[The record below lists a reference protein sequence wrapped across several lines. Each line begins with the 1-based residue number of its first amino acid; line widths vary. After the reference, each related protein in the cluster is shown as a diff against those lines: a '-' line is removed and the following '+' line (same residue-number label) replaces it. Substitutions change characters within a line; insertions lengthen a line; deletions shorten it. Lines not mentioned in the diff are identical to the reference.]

1 MFYKYRL
8 QAKQPYTMP
17 NVLGNHSMPVHTY
30 RWVDIAVSNSKEALE
45 EMIIKLKE
53 DNPKKAFR
61 IEEFGFNGGE

>member
-1 MFYKYRL
+1 
-8 QAKQPYTMP
+8 MP